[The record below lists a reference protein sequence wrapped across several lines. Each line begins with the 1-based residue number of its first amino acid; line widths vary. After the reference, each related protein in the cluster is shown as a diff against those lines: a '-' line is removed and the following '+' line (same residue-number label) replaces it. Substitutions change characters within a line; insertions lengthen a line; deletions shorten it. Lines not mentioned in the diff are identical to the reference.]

1 MNAEEIQ
8 RRLWEQSK
16 THKENREGSRP
27 LFPTNTYEMRIRNLS
42 DLIHQPDWLNEAAS
56 RVYVRSRGK
65 APGVDGVTVSE
76 FKEHGAEHLQTL
88 RMELKKRTY
97 RPQPLRRVEI
107 PKANGK
113 MRQLGIPCLRDKIV
127 QEVMRMALEPIFE
140 VEFHENSYGFRP
152 HRNAHHAVFR
162 CRQSMMHGFTWVIEG
177 DVKACFDEISHK
189 AILGTVREKVMD
201 NKFLDLLQLFL
212 KAGVMVD
219 GRLLPTVKGVPQGG
233 VISPLLANIVLNKL
247 DWFLHEKAKY
257 GNDANQALKRGEP
270 NLRFV
275 RYADDWCVFLTR
287 VNKHYAES
295 LKEGIRE
302 FLLDHCGLELSVEKT
317 KVTHVRDGFEFL
329 GFRLEQGIGQKGKF
343 VPKIKIGQKA
353 ISDIRLRLNEVSR
366 YRPSQESIDA
376 RVQNASA
383 VIRGWAN
390 YFKIAHNF
398 SAVGNTLDHIAHWTM
413 VKAISRKNDI
423 SAKKVHGKFYF
434 SGRIGVSP
442 DRTLVRFTDTKMS
455 LDFRGPAEYEP
466 GKGIYLED
474 HVWEADLRRPDKTR
488 PGQMDLKQ
496 AALKRDGYQCRGCGS
511 LVVSETSQLDHIK
524 PVHKFASEEQAHTLD
539 NVQTLCLYCHKQ
551 KTRSEREV

>member
-16 THKENREGSRP
+16 THKENRKASVP
-27 LFPTNTYEMRIRNLS
+27 LFPTNMYDNRIRNLS
-42 DLIHQPDWLNEAAS
+42 DLIHHPDWLNEAAS

-65 APGVDGVTVSE
+65 APGVDGITVSK
-76 FKEHGAEHLQTL
+76 FKEHGTEHLQTL
-88 RMELKKRTY
+88 RLELKRRIY

-113 MRQLGIPCLRDKIV
+113 MRPLGIPCLRDKIV
-127 QEVMRMALEPIFE
+127 QEAMRMALEPIFE

-162 CRQSMMHGFTWVIEG
+162 CHFAMLQGFTWVIEG
-177 DVKACFDEISHK
+177 DIKACFDEISHK

-212 KAGVMVD
+212 KAGVIIE
-219 GRLLPTVKGVPQGG
+219 GKLLPTIKGVPQGG

-247 DWFLHEKAKY
+247 DWFLHEKAKHGKDMVRAY
-257 GNDANQALKRGEP
+257 RQNEP

-287 VNKHYAES
+287 ANKQYAET
-295 LKEGIRE
+295 LKEEIRE
-302 FLLDHCGLELSVEKT
+302 VLLDQYGLELSVEKT

-329 GFRLEQGIGQKGKF
+329 GFHLEQRIGKNGKI

-353 ISDIRLRLNEVSR
+353 ITNIRTRLNEVTR
-366 YRPSQESIDA
+366 YRPSQESVDA

-383 VIRGWAN
+383 VIRGWSN
-390 YFKIAHNF
+390 YFKIAHNYN
-398 SAVGNTLDHIAHWTM
+398 AIAGKLDDIAHWAM

-423 SAKKVHGKFYF
+423 SSKRVHQKFYF
-434 SGRIGVSP
+434 NSRIGVSK
-442 DRTLVRFTDTKMS
+442 DRTIVRFSDTKVS
-455 LDFRGPAEYEP
+455 CYSQRPVEYEP
-466 GKGIYLED
+466 GKGTYQED
-474 HVWEADLRRPDKTR
+474 YEWEADLRRSDR
-488 PGQMDLKQ
+488 NRLGQMDLKL
-496 AALKRDGYQCRGCGS
+496 AALERDDYQCCECGS
-511 LVVSETSQLDHIK
+511 SVVVGSSQLDHIK
-524 PVHKFASEEQAHTLD
+524 PVHQFASFEQAHTLD
-539 NVQTLCLYCHKQ
+539 NVQILCTHCHKQ
-551 KTRSEREV
+551 KTRSERKV